1 MSVKLQQYFS
11 SQTFVL
17 EEPTFHNI
25 ETMNGTLIKTW
36 PSPDGWRGVTKNLDE
51 SYTLWDMDNHIA
63 ISTFG
68 VCSEPTMIKRTF
80 INSSGTRVR
89 ATVPFNGIDKKNKIV
104 DFAITNNGKYAVIAY
119 DGDECIVWDIEK
131 NLAIVKIDH
140 LSNPGQNPIALT
152 PDSLTLI
159 TCEQRSFDRYFW

>member
-1 MSVKLQQYFS
+1 
-11 SQTFVL
+11 
-17 EEPTFHNI
+17 
-25 ETMNGTLIKTW
+25 
-36 PSPDGWRGVTKNLDE
+36 
-51 SYTLWDMDNHIA
+51 
-63 ISTFG
+63 
-68 VCSEPTMIKRTF
+68 MIKRTF
-80 INSSGTRVR
+80 INRSLTRVR

-119 DGDECIVWDIEK
+119 NDDECIVWDIEK

-159 TCEQRSFDRYFW
+159 TCEQSEHDRYFW